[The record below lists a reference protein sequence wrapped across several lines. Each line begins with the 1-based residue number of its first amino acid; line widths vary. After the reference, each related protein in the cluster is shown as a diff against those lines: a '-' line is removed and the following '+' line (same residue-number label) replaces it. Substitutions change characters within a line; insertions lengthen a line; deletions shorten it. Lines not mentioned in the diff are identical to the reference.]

1 MLPRYCASECETN
14 EMRALFRK
22 LRSWSTMSWQQL
34 IQAPREGLGLET
46 IADESLRRPPPPR
59 SLRLRAVSCPGRL
72 RPGVP
77 DQRVLSFR
85 VHGIVRML
93 GCRDG
98 QTLHVFAF
106 DRNGDWYDHG

>member
-1 MLPRYCASECETN
+1 MDADRTSQRE
-14 EMRALFRK
+14 K
-22 LRSWSTMSWQQL
+22 L
-34 IQAPREGLGLET
+34 APRIT
-46 IADESLRRPPPPR
+46 
-59 SLRLRAVSCPGRL
+59 
-72 RPGVP
+72 P
-77 DQRVLSFR
+77 DQRVLSLR